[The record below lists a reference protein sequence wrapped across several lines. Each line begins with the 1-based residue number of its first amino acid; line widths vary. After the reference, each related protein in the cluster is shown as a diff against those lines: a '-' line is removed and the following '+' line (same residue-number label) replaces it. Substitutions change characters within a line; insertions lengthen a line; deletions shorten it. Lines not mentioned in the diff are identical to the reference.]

1 MKMNYV
7 EEVKK
12 FDLIKN
18 TKVYELAKIEVLL
31 KLDKV
36 YIWTKDGHIA
46 VLSSN
51 AGEKSIYIYTD
62 RELITSDYSNYEE
75 FSLSKFIIVLKNRDN
90 NFNSCFINK
99 DTESSSILS
108 ENIQYLIN
116 RYEEIYTNT
125 SFRNTNSLEFKERT
139 YIVAREATDEN
150 NIEVLIRNSG
160 NDKYI
165 YIYTEADLAKNKVHM
180 EQLSASKLVGLNN
193 EKLGKL
199 ITNLNSNGVNKVI
212 VNFGTNNGMVVGI
225 EEIISLLA

>member
-1 MKMNYV
+1 MNYV
-7 EEVKK
+7 EEIKK

-18 TKVYELAKIEVLL
+18 TKVYELAKLEVLL

-51 AGEKSIYIYTD
+51 SGEKSIYIYTD

-75 FSLSKFIIVLKNRDN
+75 FSLSKFIIVLKNRSA
-90 NFNSCFINK
+90 NFNSCFINSN
-99 DTESSSILS
+99 TESSSILS
-108 ENIQYLIN
+108 EDIQYLIN

-125 SFRNTNSLEFKERT
+125 SFRNSSVLELKERT

-150 NIEVLIRNSG
+150 NIDVLIRNSG
-160 NDKYI
+160 DDKYI

-180 EQLSASKLVGLNN
+180 EQLNASKLVGLNN

-199 ITNLNSNGVNKVI
+199 ITNLNSNGINKVI

>member
-1 MKMNYV
+1 MNYV
-7 EEVKK
+7 EEIKK

-18 TKVYELAKIEVLL
+18 TKVYELAKLEVLL

-51 AGEKSIYIYTD
+51 SGEKSIYIYTD

-75 FSLSKFIIVLKNRDN
+75 FSLSKFIIVLKNREN

-125 SFRNTNSLEFKERT
+125 SFRNTNSLELKERT

-165 YIYTEADLAKNKVHM
+165 YIYTEAELAKNKVHM

-199 ITNLNSNGVNKVI
+199 ITNLNSNGINKVI
-212 VNFGTNNGMVVGI
+212 VNFGTNNGMVVSI

>member
-1 MKMNYV
+1 MNYV

-18 TKVYELAKIEVLL
+18 TKVYELAKLEVLL

-125 SFRNTNSLEFKERT
+125 SFRNTNSLELKERT

-199 ITNLNSNGVNKVI
+199 ITNLNSNGINKVI

>member
-1 MKMNYV
+1 MNYV
-7 EEVKK
+7 EEIKK

-18 TKVYELAKIEVLL
+18 TKVYELAKLEVLL

-51 AGEKSIYIYTD
+51 EGEKSIYIYTD

-75 FSLSKFIIVLKNRDN
+75 FSLSKFIIVLKNRNN
-90 NFNSCFINK
+90 NFNSCSINK

-125 SFRNTNSLEFKERT
+125 SFRNTNSLELKERT

-150 NIEVLIRNSG
+150 NIDVLIRNSG

-199 ITNLNSNGVNKVI
+199 ITNLNSNGINKVI

>member
-1 MKMNYV
+1 MNYV
-7 EEVKK
+7 EEIKK

-18 TKVYELAKIEVLL
+18 TKVYELAKLEVLL

-75 FSLSKFIIVLKNRDN
+75 FSLSKFIIVLKNREN

-125 SFRNTNSLEFKERT
+125 SFRNTNSLELKERT

-165 YIYTEADLAKNKVHM
+165 YIYTEAELAKNKVHM

-199 ITNLNSNGVNKVI
+199 ITNLNSNGINKVI

>member
-1 MKMNYV
+1 MNFV
-7 EEVKK
+7 EEIKK

-18 TKVYELAKIEVLL
+18 TKVYELAKLEVLL

-125 SFRNTNSLEFKERT
+125 SFRNTNSLELKERT

>member
-1 MKMNYV
+1 MNYV

-125 SFRNTNSLEFKERT
+125 SFRNTNSLELKERT

-180 EQLSASKLVGLNN
+180 EQLSVSKLVGLNN

>member
-1 MKMNYV
+1 MKMNFV
-7 EEVKK
+7 EEIKK

-18 TKVYELAKIEVLL
+18 TKVYELAKLEVLL

-125 SFRNTNSLEFKERT
+125 SFRNTNSLELKERT

-150 NIEVLIRNSG
+150 NIDVLIRNSG

-199 ITNLNSNGVNKVI
+199 ITNLNSNGINKVI

>member
-1 MKMNYV
+1 MNYV
-7 EEVKK
+7 EEIKK

-18 TKVYELAKIEVLL
+18 TKVYELAKLEVLL

-62 RELITSDYSNYEE
+62 RDLITSDYSNYEE

-125 SFRNTNSLEFKERT
+125 SFRNTNSLELKERT

-150 NIEVLIRNSG
+150 NIDVLIRNSG

-199 ITNLNSNGVNKVI
+199 ITNLNSNGINKVI

>member
-1 MKMNYV
+1 MNYV

-125 SFRNTNSLEFKERT
+125 SFRNTNSLELKERT

>member
-1 MKMNYV
+1 MNFV

-12 FDLIKN
+12 FDLIRN
-18 TKVYELAKIEVLL
+18 TKVYELAKLEVLL
-31 KLDKV
+31 KLEKV

-51 AGEKSIYIYTD
+51 AGEKSTYIYTD

-125 SFRNTNSLEFKERT
+125 SFRNTNSLELKERT

-150 NIEVLIRNSG
+150 NIDVLIRNSG

-180 EQLSASKLVGLNN
+180 EQLSASKLVGLNK

-199 ITNLNSNGVNKVI
+199 ITNLNSNGINKVI

>member
-1 MKMNYV
+1 MNFV
-7 EEVKK
+7 EEIKK

-18 TKVYELAKIEVLL
+18 TKVYELAKLEVLL

-99 DTESSSILS
+99 DTENSSILS

-125 SFRNTNSLEFKERT
+125 SFRNTNSLELKERT

-150 NIEVLIRNSG
+150 NIDVLIRNSG

-199 ITNLNSNGVNKVI
+199 ITNLNSNGINKVI

>member
-1 MKMNYV
+1 MNFV
-7 EEVKK
+7 EEIKK

-18 TKVYELAKIEVLL
+18 TKVYELAKLEVLL

-75 FSLSKFIIVLKNRDN
+75 FSLSKFIIVLKNREN

-125 SFRNTNSLEFKERT
+125 SFRNTNSLELKERI

-150 NIEVLIRNSG
+150 NIDVLIRNSG

-193 EKLGKL
+193 EKLGNL
-199 ITNLNSNGVNKVI
+199 ITNLNSNGINKVI

>member
-1 MKMNYV
+1 MNYV
-7 EEVKK
+7 EEIKK

-18 TKVYELAKIEVLL
+18 TKVYELAKLEVLL

-51 AGEKSIYIYTD
+51 SGEKSIYIYTD

-125 SFRNTNSLEFKERT
+125 SFRNTNSLELKERT

-180 EQLSASKLVGLNN
+180 EQLSVSKLVGLNN

>member
-125 SFRNTNSLEFKERT
+125 SFRNTNSLELKERT

>member
-1 MKMNYV
+1 MNFV
-7 EEVKK
+7 EEIKK

-18 TKVYELAKIEVLL
+18 TKVYELAKLEVLL

-51 AGEKSIYIYTD
+51 VGEKSIYIYTD
-62 RELITSDYSNYEE
+62 RELITSDYSNHEE
-75 FSLSKFIIVLKNRDN
+75 FSLSKFIIVLKNREN

-125 SFRNTNSLEFKERT
+125 SFRNTNSLELKERT

-150 NIEVLIRNSG
+150 NIDVLIRNSG

-199 ITNLNSNGVNKVI
+199 ITNLNSNGINKVI

>member
-1 MKMNYV
+1 MNYV
-7 EEVKK
+7 EEIKK

-18 TKVYELAKIEVLL
+18 TKVYELAKLEVLL

-62 RELITSDYSNYEE
+62 RELITSDYSNYDE
-75 FSLSKFIIVLKNRDN
+75 FSLSKFIIVLKNREN

-125 SFRNTNSLEFKERT
+125 SFRNTNSLELKERT

-150 NIEVLIRNSG
+150 NIDVLIRNSG

-165 YIYTEADLAKNKVHM
+165 YIYTEAELAKNKVHM

-199 ITNLNSNGVNKVI
+199 ITNLNSNGINKVI
-212 VNFGTNNGMVVGI
+212 VNFGTNNGIVVGI

>member
-1 MKMNYV
+1 MNFV

-12 FDLIKN
+12 FDLIRN
-18 TKVYELAKIEVLL
+18 TKVYELAKLEVLL
-31 KLDKV
+31 KLEKV

-125 SFRNTNSLEFKERT
+125 SFRNTNSLELKERT

-150 NIEVLIRNSG
+150 NIDVLIRNSG

-180 EQLSASKLVGLNN
+180 EQLSASKLVGLNK

-199 ITNLNSNGVNKVI
+199 ITNLNSNGINKVI

>member
-1 MKMNYV
+1 MNFV

-12 FDLIKN
+12 FDLIRN
-18 TKVYELAKIEVLL
+18 TKVYELAKLEVLL

-51 AGEKSIYIYTD
+51 VGEKSIYIYTD

-125 SFRNTNSLEFKERT
+125 SFRNTNSLELKERT

>member
-1 MKMNYV
+1 MNYV
-7 EEVKK
+7 EEIKK

-18 TKVYELAKIEVLL
+18 TKVYELAKLEVLL

-51 AGEKSIYIYTD
+51 SGEKSIYIYTD

-75 FSLSKFIIVLKNRDN
+75 FSLSKFIIVLKNREN

-125 SFRNTNSLEFKERT
+125 SFRNTNSLELKERT

-165 YIYTEADLAKNKVHM
+165 YIYTEAELAKNKVHM

-199 ITNLNSNGVNKVI
+199 ITNLNSNGINKVI

>member
-1 MKMNYV
+1 MNFV

-12 FDLIKN
+12 FDLIRN
-18 TKVYELAKIEVLL
+18 TKVYELAKLEVLL

-51 AGEKSIYIYTD
+51 EGEKSIYIYTD

-75 FSLSKFIIVLKNRDN
+75 FSLSKFIIVLKNRNN
-90 NFNSCFINK
+90 NFNSCSINK

-125 SFRNTNSLEFKERT
+125 SFRNTNSLELKERT

-150 NIEVLIRNSG
+150 NIDVLIRNSG

-199 ITNLNSNGVNKVI
+199 ITNLNSNGINKVI

>member
-1 MKMNYV
+1 MNYV

-18 TKVYELAKIEVLL
+18 TKVYELAKLEVLL

-99 DTESSSILS
+99 DTERSSILS

-125 SFRNTNSLEFKERT
+125 SFRNTNSLELKERT

>member
-1 MKMNYV
+1 MNYV
-7 EEVKK
+7 EEIKK

-18 TKVYELAKIEVLL
+18 TKVYELAKLEVLL

-51 AGEKSIYIYTD
+51 VGEKSIYIYTD

-125 SFRNTNSLEFKERT
+125 SFRDTNSLELKERT

-150 NIEVLIRNSG
+150 NIDVLIRNSG

-199 ITNLNSNGVNKVI
+199 ITNLNSNGINKVI

>member
-1 MKMNYV
+1 MNYV
-7 EEVKK
+7 EEIKK

-18 TKVYELAKIEVLL
+18 TKVYELAKLEVLL

-75 FSLSKFIIVLKNRDN
+75 FSLSKFIIVLKNREN

-125 SFRNTNSLEFKERT
+125 SFRNTNSLELKERT

>member
-1 MKMNYV
+1 MNYV
-7 EEVKK
+7 EEIKK

-18 TKVYELAKIEVLL
+18 TKVYELAKLEVLL

-116 RYEEIYTNT
+116 RYEEIYINT
-125 SFRNTNSLEFKERT
+125 SFRDTNSLELKERT

-150 NIEVLIRNSG
+150 NIDVLIRNSG

-199 ITNLNSNGVNKVI
+199 ITNLNSNGINKVI

>member
-1 MKMNYV
+1 MNYV
-7 EEVKK
+7 EEIKK

-18 TKVYELAKIEVLL
+18 TKVYELAKLEVLL

-51 AGEKSIYIYTD
+51 SGEKSIYIYTD

-75 FSLSKFIIVLKNRDN
+75 FSLSKFIIVLKNRSA
-90 NFNSCFINK
+90 NFNSCFINSN
-99 DTESSSILS
+99 TESSSILS
-108 ENIQYLIN
+108 EDIQYLIN

-125 SFRNTNSLEFKERT
+125 SFRNSSVLELKERT

-150 NIEVLIRNSG
+150 NIDVLIRNSG
-160 NDKYI
+160 DDKYI

-180 EQLSASKLVGLNN
+180 EQLNASKLVGLNN

>member
-1 MKMNYV
+1 MNYV

-125 SFRNTNSLEFKERT
+125 SFRNTNSLELKERT

-212 VNFGTNNGMVVGI
+212 VNFGTNNGYSNCTI
-225 EEIISLLA
+225 NN

>member
-1 MKMNYV
+1 MNYV
-7 EEVKK
+7 EEIKK
-12 FDLIKN
+12 FDLIRN
-18 TKVYELAKIEVLL
+18 TKVYELAKLEVLL

-51 AGEKSIYIYTD
+51 EGEKSIYIYTD

-99 DTESSSILS
+99 DTESLSILS
-108 ENIQYLIN
+108 ENIQYFIN

-125 SFRNTNSLEFKERT
+125 SFRNTNSLELKERT

-150 NIEVLIRNSG
+150 NIDVLIRNSG

-180 EQLSASKLVGLNN
+180 EQLSASKLVGLNK

-199 ITNLNSNGVNKVI
+199 ITNLNSNGINKVI

>member
-1 MKMNYV
+1 MNFV

-12 FDLIKN
+12 FDLIRN
-18 TKVYELAKIEVLL
+18 TKVYELAKLEVLL
-31 KLDKV
+31 KLEKV

-125 SFRNTNSLEFKERT
+125 SFRNTNSLELKERT

-150 NIEVLIRNSG
+150 NIDVLIRNSG

-180 EQLSASKLVGLNN
+180 EQLSASKLVGLNK

-199 ITNLNSNGVNKVI
+199 ITNLNSNGINKVI

-225 EEIISLLA
+225 EEIISSLA

>member
-1 MKMNYV
+1 MNYV
-7 EEVKK
+7 EEIKK

-18 TKVYELAKIEVLL
+18 TKVYELAKLEVLL

-51 AGEKSIYIYTD
+51 EGEKSIYIYTD

-75 FSLSKFIIVLKNRDN
+75 FSLSKFIIVLKNRNN

-125 SFRNTNSLEFKERT
+125 SFRNTNSLELKERT

-150 NIEVLIRNSG
+150 NIDVLIRNSG

-199 ITNLNSNGVNKVI
+199 ITNLNSNGINKVI

>member
-1 MKMNYV
+1 MNFV
-7 EEVKK
+7 EEIKK

-18 TKVYELAKIEVLL
+18 TKVYELAKLEVLL

-51 AGEKSIYIYTD
+51 EGEKSIYIYTD

-125 SFRNTNSLEFKERT
+125 SFRNTNSLELKERT

>member
-1 MKMNYV
+1 MNYV
-7 EEVKK
+7 EEIKK

-18 TKVYELAKIEVLL
+18 TKVYELAKLEVLL

-51 AGEKSIYIYTD
+51 EGEKSIYIYTD

-75 FSLSKFIIVLKNRDN
+75 FSLSKFIIVLKNRNN
-90 NFNSCFINK
+90 NFNSCSINK

-125 SFRNTNSLEFKERT
+125 SFRNTNSLELKERT

-150 NIEVLIRNSG
+150 NIDVLIRNSG

-180 EQLSASKLVGLNN
+180 EQLSASKLVGLNK

-199 ITNLNSNGVNKVI
+199 ITNLNSNGIDKVI

>member
-1 MKMNYV
+1 MNYV
-7 EEVKK
+7 EEIKK

-18 TKVYELAKIEVLL
+18 TKVYELAKLEVLL

-51 AGEKSIYIYTD
+51 SGEKSIYIYTD

-125 SFRNTNSLEFKERT
+125 SFRNTNSLELKERT

-150 NIEVLIRNSG
+150 NIDVLIRNSG

-199 ITNLNSNGVNKVI
+199 ITNLNSNGINKVI

>member
-1 MKMNYV
+1 MNYV
-7 EEVKK
+7 EEIKK

-18 TKVYELAKIEVLL
+18 TKVYELAKLEVLL

-51 AGEKSIYIYTD
+51 SGEKSIYIYTD

-125 SFRNTNSLEFKERT
+125 SFRNTNSLELKERT

>member
-1 MKMNYV
+1 MNFV
-7 EEVKK
+7 EEIKK

-18 TKVYELAKIEVLL
+18 TKVYELAKLEVLL

-51 AGEKSIYIYTD
+51 EGEKSIYIYTD

-99 DTESSSILS
+99 DTESSSILL

-125 SFRNTNSLEFKERT
+125 SFRNTNSLELKERT

-150 NIEVLIRNSG
+150 NIDVLIRNSG

-180 EQLSASKLVGLNN
+180 EQLSASKLVGLNK

-199 ITNLNSNGVNKVI
+199 ITNLNSNGINKVI

>member
-116 RYEEIYTNT
+116 RYEELYTNT
-125 SFRNTNSLEFKERT
+125 SFRNTNSLELKERT

>member
-1 MKMNYV
+1 MNFV
-7 EEVKK
+7 EEIKK

-18 TKVYELAKIEVLL
+18 TKVYELAKLEVLL

-75 FSLSKFIIVLKNRDN
+75 FSLSKFIIVLKNREN

-125 SFRNTNSLEFKERT
+125 SFRNTNSLELKERT
-139 YIVAREATDEN
+139 YIVARKATDEN
-150 NIEVLIRNSG
+150 NIDVLIRNSG
-160 NDKYI
+160 NDK

-180 EQLSASKLVGLNN
+180 EQLSVSKLVGLNN

-225 EEIISLLA
+225 EEIINLLA